1 MPFFIIKFV
10 LEYYILSYT
19 LMGTLYLVPTPVGNL
34 EDMTLRAVR
43 VLKEADLILA
53 EDTRTSGILLKH
65 FDISRPMLS
74 YHKFNEHQTVERVVE
89 RLRGGET
96 VAVISDAGTPGVSDP
111 GFLVAREAV
120 RAGVEVVALPG
131 PTALIPAIVSSGL
144 PCDRFCFEGF
154 LPQQKGRQTRLA
166 SLKGEKRTMIF
177 YESPRRV
184 ARTLA
189 QFVETFGGDRPAS
202 VCREISKVHEQS
214 VRGTLDEVL
223 QYFSEHEPRGEFVIV
238 VGGDCRAREKDGDA
252 EQDDVQTIMQPSS

>member
-1 MPFFIIKFV
+1 
-10 LEYYILSYT
+10 
-19 LMGTLYLVPTPVGNL
+19 MGTLYIVPTPVGNM
-34 EDMTLRAVR
+34 EDMTLRAIR
-43 VLKEADLILA
+43 VLKEVDLILA
-53 EDTRTSGILLKH
+53 EDTRTSGLLLKH
-65 FDISRPMLS
+65 FDIKNHLMSH
-74 YHKFNEHQTVERVVE
+74 HKFNEHGTSASIVE
-89 RLRGGET
+89 RLKAGQD
-96 VAVISDAGTPGVSDP
+96 VALISDAGTPGISDP
-111 GFLVAREAV
+111 GFFLSREAS
-120 RAGVEVVALPG
+120 RAGIEVVTLPG
-131 PTALIPAIVSSGL
+131 ATACIPAIVSSGL

-154 LPQQKGRQTRLA
+154 LPQKKGRQTRLA

-252 EQDDVQTIMQPSS
+252 DQDDVQTIMQPSL

>member
-1 MPFFIIKFV
+1 M
-10 LEYYILSYT
+10 
-19 LMGTLYLVPTPVGNL
+19 
-34 EDMTLRAVR
+34 
-43 VLKEADLILA
+43 
-53 EDTRTSGILLKH
+53 
-65 FDISRPMLS
+65 
-74 YHKFNEHQTVERVVE
+74 
-89 RLRGGET
+89 
-96 VAVISDAGTPGVSDP
+96 
-111 GFLVAREAV
+111 
-120 RAGVEVVALPG
+120 
-131 PTALIPAIVSSGL
+131 

-154 LPQQKGRQTRLA
+154 LPQKKGRQTRLA

-252 EQDDVQTIMQPSS
+252 EQDDVQTIMQPSL